1 MEEGLAPGIAAEVA
15 EGEDRGEP
23 LRDGLRRIQ
32 QPLAQGQEIQG
43 RISPLLAQGQVS
55 TGGDLA
61 GEEYDSEVV
70 HEALPTSSMP
80 PPSHLTGPD
89 FSAGARHPQ
98 LPPPVNAAPNPA
110 AVERRTAAPGCGCF
124 LLR

>member
-1 MEEGLAPGIAAEVA
+1 MEEGLAPGVAEEVA

-23 LRDGLRRIQ
+23 LRDWLRRVQ

-43 RISPLLAQGQVS
+43 TISPPLAQGQVS
-55 TGGDLA
+55 AGGDLA
-61 GEEYDSEVV
+61 DEEYDSEVM

-80 PPSHLTGPD
+80 LPSHLAGPD
-89 FSAGARHPQ
+89 FSAGARRPQ

-110 AVERRTAAPGCGCF
+110 AVERRTAPPGCGCF